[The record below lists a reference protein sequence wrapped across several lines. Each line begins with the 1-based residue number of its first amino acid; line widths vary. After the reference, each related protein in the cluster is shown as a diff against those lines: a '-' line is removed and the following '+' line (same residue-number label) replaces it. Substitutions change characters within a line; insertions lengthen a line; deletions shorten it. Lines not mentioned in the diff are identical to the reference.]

1 MYHLDGGVAME
12 KEDYILRTATDL
24 LLQITKEWDDVDGL
38 REAAEACA
46 NAAKMIWDKSHPLQ

>member
-1 MYHLDGGVAME
+1 ME

-38 REAAEACA
+38 REAAAQACA
-46 NAAKMIWDKSHPLQ
+46 KAANIVWDKSHPLQ

>member
-1 MYHLDGGVAME
+1 ME

-38 REAAEACA
+38 QEAAKACVT
-46 NAAKMIWDKSHPLQ
+46 AAATIWDKSHPLQ

>member
-1 MYHLDGGVAME
+1 ME

-38 REAAEACA
+38 QEAAKACA
-46 NAAKMIWDKSHPLQ
+46 TAATTIWEKSHPLAP

>member
-12 KEDYILRTATDL
+12 KEDYILRIATDL
-24 LLQITKEWDDVDGL
+24 ILQITKEWDDVDGL

-46 NAAKMIWDKSHPLQ
+46 KAANIIWDKSHPLQ

>member
-1 MYHLDGGVAME
+1 ME

-38 REAAEACA
+38 REAAES
-46 NAAKMIWDKSHPLQ
+46 NIPLV

>member
-1 MYHLDGGVAME
+1 ME
-12 KEDYILRTATDL
+12 KDDYILRTATDL

-46 NAAKMIWDKSHPLQ
+46 KAASTIWEKSHPLAP

>member
-1 MYHLDGGVAME
+1 ME

-46 NAAKMIWDKSHPLQ
+46 NAANTIWVKSPPLAP

>member
-1 MYHLDGGVAME
+1 MD
-12 KEDYILRTATDL
+12 KEEYILRTATDL

-46 NAAKMIWDKSHPLQ
+46 KAANIIWDKSHPLQ